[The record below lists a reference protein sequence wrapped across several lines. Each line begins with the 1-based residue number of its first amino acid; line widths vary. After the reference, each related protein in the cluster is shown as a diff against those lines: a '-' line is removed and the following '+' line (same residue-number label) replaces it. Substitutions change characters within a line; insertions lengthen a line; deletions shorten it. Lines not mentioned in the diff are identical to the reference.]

1 MSGAAE
7 SDAGVP
13 AGALEAGLSGFAEAA
28 AVVLATPS
36 ECREVMLG
44 ALSRCWEELRW
55 VGRHLRPYADDPA
68 EVFDRF
74 EAARASLERLLW
86 AAGTAGPAWAGG
98 APNAAG
104 GSAPETVER
113 AGAVGRPASAV
124 PGAVDAA
131 PASTDRVLAAGVGAE
146 GVGPGAGPVHPGHV
160 PPGPGA
166 ASPAAPPGTRPRPGE
181 DGTQPAAAAVDG
193 PERGT
198 GEGLRAPAATG
209 PTEPATAGKPA
220 GPDPAGAGDGV
231 APPAPVKP
239 PADPLA
245 GIADAFGALEARL
258 LAEQIG
264 LLPRTPLSAAIRP
277 PSTTA
282 ERIAATWQRVHMA
295 LLRLPAHLRDEWRA
309 QARETAAAAGLA
321 VTDEDSSDPDV
332 IVPGLPQ
339 GLCTAERVP
348 LVVAA
353 PGAAAVGVREEIHHK
368 LGTSPST
375 LVDLPPTDPRPIWA
389 VRAEQAL
396 RLVDLDPELHVA
408 VFVEDQPSSLSS
420 QEARLRYRMHLYR
433 LLATAGSSQADG
445 WPADSRLG
453 AAHELDM
460 VLGGLVHKRPAALDS
475 WWWQWRTGVSEILAP
490 LAERARYELVP
501 KTFGKWTRLD
511 VDAYTVK
518 NSVPGRSGEP
528 LVQWVLWTPLKPRG
542 GAARTNERKGR
553 IVMRPETQYG
563 RQASP

>member
-1 MSGAAE
+1 MSGAAG

-13 AGALEAGLSGFAEAA
+13 AGALGAGLSGFAEAA
-28 AVVLATPS
+28 GVVLATPS

-44 ALSRCWEELRW
+44 ALGRCWEELRW
-55 VGRHLRPYADDPA
+55 VGRHLQPYADDPA

-74 EAARASLERLLW
+74 ETARASLERLLW
-86 AAGTAGPAWAGG
+86 AAGAAGPARAGG
-98 APNAAG
+98 MPTAAQAPAPAEVEVEAEAGTRTADRAVEAAAG
-104 GSAPETVER
+104 LVE
-113 AGAVGRPASAV
+113 
-124 PGAVDAA
+124 
-131 PASTDRVLAAGVGAE
+131 AGVG
-146 GVGPGAGPVHPGHV
+146 GVRTGAGAGMAV
-160 PPGPGA
+160 PASGDL
-166 ASPAAPPGTRPRPGE
+166 SPAAPPGTRPLPGD
-181 DGTQPAAAAVDG
+181 DGTEAAAAAAADEDEE
-193 PERGT
+193 ERGA
-198 GEGLRAPAATG
+198 GEAPPAPAGAGPAKPATG
-209 PTEPATAGKPA
+209 GKTP
-220 GPDPAGAGDGV
+220 GPDPAGAGGGV
-231 APPAPVKP
+231 APARAEP

-245 GIADAFGALEARL
+245 GIADALGALEAKL

-264 LLPRTPLSAAIRP
+264 LLPRTPPSAAIRP
-277 PSTTA
+277 PATTA
-282 ERIAATWQRVHMA
+282 DRIAGTWQRIHMA

-321 VTDEDSSDPDV
+321 VTAEDCRDPDV

-339 GLCTAERVP
+339 GLCSAERIP

-353 PGAAAVGVREEIHHK
+353 PGAAAAGVREEIHHE
-368 LGTSPST
+368 LGTSPGT
-375 LVDLPPTDPRPIWA
+375 LLDLPPSDPRPIWA

-420 QEARLRYRMHLYR
+420 QEARLRYRLHLYR

-475 WWWQWRTGVSEILAP
+475 WWWQWRAGVSEILAP

-501 KTFGKWTRLD
+501 KAFSKWTRLD

-518 NSVPGRSGEP
+518 NSVSGQSAEP
-528 LVQWVLWTPLKPRG
+528 LVQWVLWTPLKPAG
-542 GAARTNERKGR
+542 GASRANERKGR
-553 IVMRPETQYG
+553 IVMRPQPQYG

>member
-7 SDAGVP
+7 SDEGVP
-13 AGALEAGLSGFAEAA
+13 AGALAAGLSGFAEAA
-28 AVVLATPS
+28 GVVLATPS

-44 ALSRCWEELRW
+44 ALGRCWEELRW

-74 EAARASLERLLW
+74 ETARASLERLLW
-86 AAGTAGPAWAGG
+86 AAAGTVGPARAGG
-98 APNAAG
+98 TPSAAAEG
-104 GSAPETVER
+104 
-113 AGAVGRPASAV
+113 
-124 PGAVDAA
+124 AA
-131 PASTDRVLAAGVGAE
+131 PARAETAGRAAVPAAAPGSGPAPGPGPGPDPVDATPVAPEHILAGEGAE
-146 GVGPGAGPVHPGHV
+146 GGGPGAGPLHLGHV
-160 PPGPGA
+160 MPGPGA
-166 ASPAAPPGTRPRPGE
+166 ASPAAPPGTRPPPDD
-181 DGTQPAAAAVDG
+181 DGTEAAAAAVDG
-193 PERGT
+193 PERGAA
-198 GEGLRAPAATG
+198 EALRTPAGGVGGAAPAA
-209 PTEPATAGKPA
+209 PF
-220 GPDPAGAGDGV
+220 
-231 APPAPVKP
+231 KP

-245 GIADAFGALEARL
+245 GIADALGALEAKL
-258 LAEQIG
+258 LAEQVG
-264 LLPRTPLSAAIRP
+264 FLPRTPSSGAIRP
-277 PSTTA
+277 PATTA
-282 ERIAATWQRVHMA
+282 ERIAATWRRIHMA

-321 VTDEDSSDPDV
+321 VTAEDSSDPDV

-339 GLCTAERVP
+339 GLCTAERIP

-353 PGAAAVGVREEIHHK
+353 PGAAAVGVRAEIHDK
-368 LGTSPST
+368 LGTPSGT
-375 LVDLPPTDPRPIWA
+375 LLDLPPGDPRPIWA

-433 LLATAGSSQADG
+433 LLAAAGSSQSEG

-475 WWWQWRTGVSEILAP
+475 WWWQWRTGVSQILAP

-501 KTFGKWTRLD
+501 KAFAKWTRLD

-518 NSVPGRSGEP
+518 NSVQGQSGEP

-542 GAARTNERKGR
+542 GAARTSERKGR
-553 IVMRPETQYG
+553 IVMRPEPQYG

>member
-7 SDAGVP
+7 SDGGVP
-13 AGALEAGLSGFAEAA
+13 AGALAAGLSGFAEAA
-28 AVVLATPS
+28 GVVLATPS
-36 ECREVMLG
+36 ECRGVMLG

-55 VGRHLRPYADDPA
+55 VGRHLQPYADDPA

-74 EAARASLERLLW
+74 ETARASLERLLW
-86 AAGTAGPAWAGG
+86 AAGTAPGTAG
-98 APNAAG
+98 
-104 GSAPETVER
+104 R
-113 AGAVGRPASAV
+113 AASAA
-124 PGAVDAA
+124 PGPVDAT
-131 PASTDRVLAAGVGAE
+131 PASTDRGPAGVGAE
-146 GVGPGAGPVHPGHV
+146 GLGPGAGPVRPGQGV
-160 PPGPGA
+160 AGPGDP
-166 ASPAAPPGTRPRPGE
+166 SPAAPPDTRPPPGD
-181 DGTQPAAAAVDG
+181 DGTEPIAAAVDG
-193 PERGT
+193 PERGA
-198 GEGLRAPAATG
+198 GDVLRAPTG
-209 PTEPATAGKPA
+209 AGTTEPTTAGRPP
-220 GPDPAGAGDGV
+220 GPDPAGAGGEV
-231 APPAPVKP
+231 APTARAKP

-245 GIADAFGALEARL
+245 GIADALGALEAKL

-264 LLPRTPLSAAIRP
+264 LLPRTPPAAAIRP
-277 PSTTA
+277 PATTA
-282 ERIAATWQRVHMA
+282 ERIGATWRRIHMA

-321 VTDEDSSDPDV
+321 VTAEDSSDPDV

-339 GLCTAERVP
+339 GLCTAERIP

-353 PGAAAVGVREEIHHK
+353 PGAAAVGVREEVHHK
-368 LGTSPST
+368 LGTSPGA
-375 LVDLPPTDPRPIWA
+375 LLDLPPADPRPIWA

-420 QEARLRYRMHLYR
+420 QEARGRYRMHLYR

-453 AAHELDM
+453 AAHALDM
-460 VLGGLVHKRPAALDS
+460 VLGGLVHKRPATLDS

-490 LAERARYELVP
+490 LAEHARYELVP
-501 KTFGKWTRLD
+501 KAFAKWTRLD

-518 NSVPGRSGEP
+518 NSVSGQSGEP
-528 LVQWVLWTPLKPRG
+528 LVQWVLWTPLKPKG

-553 IVMRPETQYG
+553 IVMRPEPQYG